1 MLEQRQQNHVFEHVG
16 VVARVKSVS
25 VTEHGGYGNR
35 RVSQQQVLVGQ
46 SLFSH
51 RPVFVDI
58 FLPITSLTTA
68 CALLLQHPQ
77 FAQAL
82 SLSLWSGMAATLLAL
97 GVSACILSTGL
108 GLRTDHSHLRLL
120 PAMLALP
127 HVAFALGCMLLLAPS
142 GWLVRLLFA
151 ALHPWAEAIPFALD
165 APPPWQSTQ
174 DPYALGLVLVLV
186 CKEIPFLW
194 WGAWAQLQ
202 RPDLA
207 QAWQAQMRVATTLGY
222 SAQSAWWCVVWPQ
235 LLPRMAGPLLA
246 VWAYSLSVVDVAWII
261 GPGAPPT
268 LAVLAWQWLQ
278 DADPAI
284 GAQGL
289 AAVLCLLLCTVLV
302 AGLAFILYRMDLRW
316 WAPARWTRGSR
327 SITESVHTMGRLRQL
342 SARFKWREKAALAL
356 SAADRAAPGRIHTGI
371 HHDAPGLVAA
381 LLAAYALVAAALV
394 WGSVAGAWPFPALW
408 PQSWTLQAW
417 QQVLGSSGVLGTT
430 LWLGLASAAAAFLVA
445 LAILEGLPARWHAAW
460 FSAAYLVLALPALL
474 WALGLQRVC
483 IALGWDA
490 SAWGLWLAHSLSVWP
505 YVLLSLQGPYAALDP
520 RGAQLAA
527 SLGRS
532 RWAYWWQVQW
542 PMLRAALAAAFAV
555 GFAVSVAQFL
565 PTLFVG
571 GGRFATVTTE
581 AVALSSGGQ
590 RSLLAAYA
598 LLQWLLPACMF
609 ALALGL
615 GRKRRFAPPRMAP
628 GLA

>member
-1 MLEQRQQNHVFEHVG
+1 M
-16 VVARVKSVS
+16 VARVKSVS
-25 VTEHGGYGNR
+25 ITKHGGYGNR
-35 RVSQQQVLVGQ
+35 RLSRQAVLAGQ

-58 FLPITSLTTA
+58 FSSSISLTA
-68 CALLLQHPQ
+68 ASWQLLQHAQ
-77 FAQAL
+77 FLPAL
-82 SLSLWSGMAATLLAL
+82 ALSLWSGLAATLLAL

-108 GLRTDHSHLRLL
+108 GLRADRNKAALL

-127 HVAFALGCMLLLAPS
+127 HVAFALGCVLLLAPS

-151 ALHPWAEAIPFALD
+151 ALRPWADAMPWPLD

-186 CKEIPFLW
+186 CKEIPFLL
-194 WGAWAQLQ
+194 WGALAQLQ
-202 RPDLA
+202 RTDVA
-207 QAWQAQMRVATTLGY
+207 QALQAQMRVAATLGH
-222 SAQSAWWCVVWPQ
+222 SAPSAWWCLVWPQ

-278 DADPAI
+278 DADPATR
-284 GAQGL
+284 AQGL

-302 AGLAFILYRMDLRW
+302 AALALILHRMDLRW
-316 WAPARWTRGSR
+316 LAPARWTRGPHQMADGIPVR
-327 SITESVHTMGRLRQL
+327 SGAFSAAMGRTLMATL
-342 SARFKWREKAALAL
+342 
-356 SAADRAAPGRIHTGI
+356 P
-371 HHDAPGLVAA
+371 
-381 LLAAYALVAAALV
+381 AAYALVAAVLL
-394 WGSVAGAWPFPALW
+394 WGSVVGVWPFPALW

-417 QQVLGSSGVLGTT
+417 QQVLGSAGALGTT
-430 LWLGLASAAAAFLVA
+430 LWLGLGSAATAWVVA
-445 LAILEGLPARWHAAW
+445 LLCLEVLAVRWHSAL
-460 FSAAYLVLALPALL
+460 FSASYLLLAIPALL
-474 WALGLQRVC
+474 WALGLQRLC

-490 SAWGLWLAHSLSVWP
+490 SLWGLWLAHSLSVWP

-532 RWAYWWQVQW
+532 RWAYLWQVQW
-542 PMLRAALAAAFAV
+542 PLLRAALAAAFAV

-581 AVALSSGGQ
+581 AVALSAGGQ

-598 LLQWLLPACMF
+598 VLQWLLPACLF

-615 GRKRRFAPPRMAP
+615 GRKRRFAPPRITPPRVAR

>member
-1 MLEQRQQNHVFEHVG
+1 M
-16 VVARVKSVS
+16 VARVKSVS
-25 VTEHGGYGNR
+25 ITEHGDYGNR

-58 FLPITSLTTA
+58 FLPFTSLTAA

-82 SLSLWSGMAATLLAL
+82 SLSLCSGMAATLLAL
-97 GVSACILSTGL
+97 GASACILSTGL
-108 GLRTDHSHLRLL
+108 KLRTDHRHARLL

-151 ALHPWAEAIPFALD
+151 ALHPWAEAMPFTLD

-186 CKEIPFLW
+186 CKEIPFLL

-207 QAWQAQMRVATTLGY
+207 QAWQAQMRVAATLGY
-222 SAQSAWWCVVWPQ
+222 SAQSAWWRGVWPQ

-284 GAQGL
+284 RAQGL
-289 AAVLCLLLCTVLV
+289 VAVLCLLLCTVLV
-302 AGLAFILYRMDLRW
+302 AGLAFMLYRMDLRC
-316 WAPARWTRGSR
+316 WAPARWTRGPPP
-327 SITESVHTMGRLRQL
+327 ITESVPTIGRLRQL
-342 SARFKWREKAALAL
+342 GERFKRRAKPALAL
-356 SAADRAAPGRIHTGI
+356 SAADRAAPGRMTTGI
-371 HHDAPGLVAA
+371 DHDAPGHRAKCSLPAIGRGLPAA
-381 LLAAYALVAAALV
+381 LLAAYVLVAAALV

-430 LWLGLASAAAAFLVA
+430 LWLGLASAAAALVVA
-445 LAILEGLPARWHAAW
+445 LALLDGLPARWHAAW

-483 IALGWDA
+483 IAWGWDA
-490 SAWGLWLAHSLSVWP
+490 SAWGVWLAHSLSVWP

-532 RWAYWWQVQW
+532 RWAYLWQVQW
-542 PMLRAALAAAFAV
+542 PLLRAALAAAFAV

-598 LLQWLLPACMF
+598 LLQWLLPAGMF

-615 GRKRRFAPPRMAP
+615 GRKRRFAPPSLAR

>member
-25 VTEHGGYGNR
+25 ITEHGGYGNR
-35 RVSQQQVLVGQ
+35 RYSPPTRLAGQ
-46 SLFSH
+46 SLFWH
-51 RPVFVDI
+51 RQVFVDL
-58 FLPITSLTTA
+58 FLPFSSFVQDGA
-68 CALLLQHPQ
+68 QLLQHAQ

-82 SLSLWSGMAATLLAL
+82 TLSLCSGLAATLLAL
-97 GVSACILSTGL
+97 GASACILSTGL
-108 GLRTDHSHLRLL
+108 GLRAPRKHAALL

-127 HVAFALGCMLLLAPS
+127 HVAFALGCVLLLAPS
-142 GWLVRLLFA
+142 GWWVRLFFA
-151 ALHPWAEAIPFALD
+151 LLHPWADVMPWPLD

-174 DPYALGLVLVLV
+174 DPWALGLVLVLV
-186 CKEIPFLW
+186 CKEIPFLL
-194 WGAWAQLQ
+194 WGALAHMQ
-202 RPDLA
+202 RPDVA
-207 QAWQAQMRVATTLGY
+207 QAWAAQMRVAATLGY
-222 SAQSAWWCVVWPQ
+222 SAQSAWWRVVWPQ
-235 LLPRMAGPLLA
+235 LLPRLAGPLLA

-278 DADPAI
+278 DADPAVR
-284 GAQGL
+284 AQGL
-289 AAVLCLLLCTVLV
+289 AAVVLLLLCTVLV
-302 AGLAFILYRMDLRW
+302 AGLAWMLYRMDVRW
-316 WAPARWTRGSR
+316 LAPARWARGPQ
-327 SITESVHTMGRLRQL
+327 RLEHAQGAKGGAFRATIGPCRL
-342 SARFKWREKAALAL
+342 LAL
-356 SAADRAAPGRIHTGI
+356 P
-371 HHDAPGLVAA
+371 A
-381 LLAAYALVAAALV
+381 LYALVAAALL

-408 PQSWTLQAW
+408 PQAWTLQAW
-417 QQVLGSSGVLGTT
+417 QQVLGSTSVLGTT
-430 LWLGLASAAAAFLVA
+430 LWLGLASAGTALV
-445 LAILEGLPARWHAAW
+445 LAVACLECLPAPWRAAL
-460 FSAAYLVLALPALL
+460 FSAAYLPLALPSLL
-474 WALGLQRVC
+474 WAIGLQRVC

-532 RWAYWWQVQW
+532 HWAYLWQVQW
-542 PMLRAALAAAFAV
+542 PLLRAALAAAFAV

-590 RSLLAAYA
+590 RSLLAAFA
-598 LLQWLLPACMF
+598 LLQWLLPACLF
-609 ALALGL
+609 ALALWL
-615 GRKRRFAPPRMAP
+615 GRKRRFAQPFFAR

>member
-1 MLEQRQQNHVFEHVG
+1 
-16 VVARVKSVS
+16 
-25 VTEHGGYGNR
+25 
-35 RVSQQQVLVGQ
+35 
-46 SLFSH
+46 
-51 RPVFVDI
+51 
-58 FLPITSLTTA
+58 
-68 CALLLQHPQ
+68 
-77 FAQAL
+77 
-82 SLSLWSGMAATLLAL
+82 
-97 GVSACILSTGL
+97 
-108 GLRTDHSHLRLL
+108 
-120 PAMLALP
+120 
-127 HVAFALGCMLLLAPS
+127 
-142 GWLVRLLFA
+142 
-151 ALHPWAEAIPFALD
+151 
-165 APPPWQSTQ
+165 
-174 DPYALGLVLVLV
+174 VLVLV
-186 CKEIPFLW
+186 CKEIPFLL

-207 QAWQAQMRVATTLGY
+207 QAWQAQMRLAATLGH
-222 SAQSAWWCVVWPQ
+222 SAPSAWWRGIWPQ

-278 DADPAI
+278 DADPAVR
-284 GAQGL
+284 AQGL

-302 AGLAFILYRMDLRW
+302 AGLAFTLYRMDVRW
-316 WAPARWTRGSR
+316 WAPARWTRGPQPIR
-327 SITESVHTMGRLRQL
+327 ESVPIGGRLRQRG
-342 SARFKWREKAALAL
+342 AGMQWPAL
-356 SAADRAAPGRIHTGI
+356 GR
-371 HHDAPGLVAA
+371 GLVAA
-381 LLAAYALVAAALV
+381 LLAAYVLVAAALV
-394 WGSVAGAWPFPALW
+394 WGSVAGVWPFPALW

-430 LWLGLASAAAAFLVA
+430 LWLGLASAATAFVWA
-445 LAILEGLPARWHAAW
+445 LALLDGLPARWHAAW
-460 FSAAYLVLALPALL
+460 FSTAYLALALPALL
-474 WALGLQRVC
+474 WAFGLQRVC
-483 IALGWDA
+483 IAWGWDA
-490 SAWGLWLAHSLSVWP
+490 SAWGVWLAHSLSVWP

-532 RWAYWWQVQW
+532 RFAYLWQVQW
-542 PMLRAALAAAFAV
+542 PLLRAPLAAAFAV

-598 LLQWLLPACMF
+598 LLQWLLPAGMF
-609 ALALGL
+609 VLALVWG
-615 GRKRRFAPPRMAP
+615 GKRRFAPPSLAR